1 MTNDFRWVV
10 RVSWQAQARS
20 TVYARNNSFSVER
33 QASFKEADD
42 QPAALEYLLGALGSD
57 LIAGL
62 VSELNRARIVLDA
75 LEISLAARLNNPLI
89 FVGVI
94 GEQTGHPGLE
104 TIEGKIYITAEADA
118 AMLLKI
124 WEATLA
130 RSPIFNTLQR
140 CSGLTL
146 NLELKPMLG

>member
-1 MTNDFRWVV
+1 MTNDFRWLV

-20 TVYARNNSFSVER
+20 AVYSRNNSFIVDR

-42 QPAALEYLLGALGSD
+42 YPSALEYLLGALGSD

-62 VSELNRARIVLDA
+62 VSELNRAQIGLDA

-89 FVGVI
+89 FAGVI
-94 GEQTGHPGLE
+94 GEHVGHPGLE
-104 TIEGKIYITAEADA
+104 IIEGKVYITAEADETQ
-118 AMLLKI
+118 LLQI
-124 WEATLA
+124 WEATQA
-130 RSPIFNTLQR
+130 RSPIFNTLKC

-146 NLELKPMLG
+146 KLDLKPVLV